1 MVTMPKHATKRLPM
15 NLPVTL
21 EEAQAREFT
30 RVFLARMCEPGF
42 FDSGHDAFDPA
53 GAHEW
58 VRRLIRLE
66 LESHPLRAA
75 RIVEYAVLGSIQA
88 DQVLRELIAEKTERN
103 EPLGAVLGAY
113 NIRLMNPPD
122 VRHRRGKSQVDNLVA
137 DIVIATLVLQ
147 LKERFSLNPTRF
159 KAWHASGCSIV
170 AEVLAEMGLHRG
182 DEKAIQEVWRRYG
195 RVIMAGYQW
204 PYRGQKSLG
213 LEGHT
218 ILK

>member
-1 MVTMPKHATKRLPM
+1 MTKRAAKRLPM
-15 NLPVTL
+15 NFPVTL
-21 EEAQAREFT
+21 AEAEAKEFA
-30 RVFLARMCEPGF
+30 RVFLARMQEPGF

-53 GAHEW
+53 GAHGW

-66 LESHPLRAA
+66 FESHPLRAA
-75 RIVEYAVLGSIQA
+75 RIVEYAVLGSTAA
-88 DQVLRELIAEKTERN
+88 DQVLRELIAEKTEHN
-103 EPLGAVLGAY
+103 EPLGAVLGGY
-113 NIRLMNPPD
+113 NIRLMNSD
-122 VRHRRGKSQVDNLVA
+122 TDIRHRHGKSRVDNLVA

-147 LKERFSLNPTRF
+147 LIERFPPLKSTRF
-159 KAWHASGCSIV
+159 KAWRPSACSIV

-204 PYRGQKSLG
+204 PYQGQKSSG

-218 ILK
+218 IPK